1 VERLDTIE
9 ELAAHHGCG
18 LVPTMGALHRGHC
31 SLIEAMRRETD
42 DVVVSVFVNPAQ
54 FNDPADLDR
63 YPRTLDAD
71 LAAAEAAGATAVF
84 TPPIDTIYPKDRE
97 TWQPPLPR
105 VATAPKLED
114 ACRPGHFAGVCGV
127 VARLFDL
134 ARPAKAVFGEKDWQQ
149 MLVLEAMVAEHPDR
163 WGALQLLRGATIR
176 DPDGLALS
184 SRNALLSPEHRERA
198 LGVSRALAVAGD
210 GETAM
215 QAVLDDHGLETGYAV
230 IRDATTLEATQVD
243 RPVRALIAAG
253 LEGIRLIDNDAC

>member
-1 VERLDTIE
+1 
-9 ELAAHHGCG
+9 
-18 LVPTMGALHRGHC
+18 MGALHRGHC

-71 LAAAEAAGATAVF
+71 LAAAKAAGATAVF
-84 TPPIDTIYPKDRE
+84 TPPIDTIYPQDRE
-97 TWQPPLPR
+97 AWQPPLPR
-105 VATAPKLED
+105 VATAPNLED

-134 ARPAKAVFGEKDWQQ
+134 VRPAKAVFGEKDWQQ

-198 LGVSRALAVAGD
+198 LGVSRALAVADD
-210 GETAM
+210 GEAAM
-215 QAVLDDHGLETGYAV
+215 QAVLDDHGLETEYAV